1 MAKYQGAYR
10 NEADAEE
17 NLQDSI
23 QDSTQENQQADNVDA
38 DPDEGTFK
46 KRYGDLRR
54 HMQQSMQQKD
64 AALSQM
70 QAQLAQA
77 TKQQIKFP
85 KTEEEVA
92 AWTEKYPDVAGII
105 DTIAQKRTQEA
116 LAVGEIELNKVK
128 QLEGR
133 LNREKAEKELRD
145 THPDFDK
152 IRSNKDFHDWVME
165 QPQYVQDALYKNN
178 TDARA
183 ASRAIDLYK
192 ADKGIRRKRTASP
205 QDAARSVGRT
215 SSANAPVS
223 GRSRFSESQV
233 QKMSPKE
240 YDTNEDAI
248 LESMRSN
255 SFVYDLS
262 GGAR

>member
-10 NEADAEE
+10 DEVDAEE
-17 NLQDSI
+17 NVQDSV
-23 QDSTQENQQADNVDA
+23 QENVQSENVN
-38 DPDEGTFK
+38 PDSEEGSFK

-64 AALSQM
+64 AQLNQM
-70 QAQLAQA
+70 QEQLAQA
-77 TKQQIKFP
+77 TRQQIKFP

-92 AWTEKYPDVAGII
+92 SWSQKYPDVAKII
-105 DTIAQKRTQEA
+105 DTIAQKRVQEA
-116 LAVGEIELNKVK
+116 LAIGEQELNKVK
-128 QLEGR
+128 QLEVKI
-133 LNREKAEKELRD
+133 NREKAEKELRD
-145 THPDFDK
+145 THPDFDN
-152 IRSNKDFHDWVME
+152 IRSKKDFHDWVME

-192 ADKGIRRKRTASP
+192 ADKGIKRKRKANP

-223 GRSRFSESQV
+223 GRARFTESQV
-233 QKMSPKE
+233 QKMSPRE
-240 YDTNEDAI
+240 YDANEDAI
-248 LESMRSN
+248 LESMRNN
-255 SFVYDLS
+255 SFVYDIS
-262 GGAR
+262 GAAR